1 MTSEFLESL
10 KSENAAMA
18 EEIERLSQKG
28 TKVLVQEETKAPRHQ
43 SDERAIR
50 VIDFGCGT
58 CAGHAGEDNGGGDRP
73 PQCSRRTN
81 LGGFFTS

>member
-10 KSENAAMA
+10 KSENAAMQ
-18 EEIERLSQKG
+18 EEIDRLSQKG
-28 TKVLVQEETKAPRHQ
+28 TKVLAQETKVHRQQ
-43 SDERAIR
+43 SDERSIK
-50 VIDFGCGT
+50 VIDFGCGP
-58 CAGHAGEDNGGGDRP
+58 CAGHAGEDNGGGYRP

>member
-43 SDERAIR
+43 SDERAIG